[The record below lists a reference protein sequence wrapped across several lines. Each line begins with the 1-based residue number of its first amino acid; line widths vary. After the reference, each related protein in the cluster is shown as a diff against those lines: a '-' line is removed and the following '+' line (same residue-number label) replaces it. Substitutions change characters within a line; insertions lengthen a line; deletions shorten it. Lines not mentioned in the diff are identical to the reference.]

1 MSGAVT
7 SGLPKGE
14 LEQLINALIDNR
26 YIKDILVESIWV
38 HSSES
43 RSTTLAATPSIAQR
57 ITT

>member
-1 MSGAVT
+1 MSAAIT

-26 YIKDILVESIWV
+26 HIKDILMNSIWV

-43 RSTTLAATPSIAQR
+43 RSTTPAATPPIAQR